1 MEVWKKLEDYPDYEV
16 SNLGRIKSFKRKK
29 EKILKPATDKDG
41 YLKVVLANNNL
52 PKTFRVHQVV
62 SIAFLNHIPIGM
74 KLVVNHINSV
84 RNDNRLLNLE
94 IVTQKENIN
103 KKY

>member
-1 MEVWKKLEDYPDYEV
+1 
-16 SNLGRIKSFKRKK
+16 
-29 EKILKPATDKDG
+29 
-41 YLKVVLANNNL
+41 
-52 PKTFRVHQVV
+52 
-62 SIAFLNHIPIGM
+62 PIGM